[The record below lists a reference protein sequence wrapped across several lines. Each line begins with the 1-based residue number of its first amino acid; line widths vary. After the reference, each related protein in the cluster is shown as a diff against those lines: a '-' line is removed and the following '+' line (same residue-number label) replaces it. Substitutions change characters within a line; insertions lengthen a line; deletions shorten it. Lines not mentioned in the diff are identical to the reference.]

1 MDGRFHLGPRTSV
14 TSPSTFDIN
23 RERMIEEQLV
33 ARGITD
39 QRVLEAMRTVPRHL
53 FVEDAIQAHAYGDFP
68 LPIGSGQTISQPYIV
83 ALMTLALHLTGS
95 EKVLEIGTG
104 SGYHAAILSRLC
116 QKVYTVERLD
126 ALVSRA
132 RKVFDRLRYYNIVSR
147 IDDGTV
153 GWPSEAPFD
162 SIIVTA
168 GGPRI
173 PEPLIAQLAEP
184 GRLVMPVGG
193 QDVQELQVVD
203 KRDGG
208 ITVTTIDQVRF
219 VDLIGAHG
227 WSN

>member
-1 MDGRFHLGPRTSV
+1 V
-14 TSPSTFDIN
+14 SPLSTFDIN

-33 ARGITD
+33 TRGITD

-53 FVEDAIQAHAYGDFP
+53 FVEDAFQAHAYGDFP

-83 ALMTLALHLTGS
+83 ALMTMALHLTGD
-95 EKVLEIGTG
+95 EKILEIGTG

-132 RKVFDRLRYYNIVSR
+132 RKVFDRLRYHNIISR
-147 IDDGTV
+147 IDDGTE

-162 SIIVTA
+162 RIIVTA

-173 PEPLIAQLAEP
+173 PEPLVAQLADP
-184 GRLVMPVGG
+184 GRLIMPVGG
-193 QDVQELQVVD
+193 QEVQELQLVD
-203 KRDGG
+203 KRDGD
-208 ITVTTIDQVRF
+208 ITVTTIEQVRF

-227 WSN
+227 WPN

>member
-1 MDGRFHLGPRTSV
+1 MDGRLHLGPRDQV
-14 TSPSTFDIN
+14 SPLSTFDIN

-33 ARGITD
+33 TRGITD

-53 FVEDAIQAHAYGDFP
+53 FVEDAFQAHAYGDFP

-83 ALMTLALHLTGS
+83 ALMTMALHLNGD
-95 EKVLEIGTG
+95 EKILEIGTG

-132 RKVFDRLRYYNIVSR
+132 RKVFDRLRYHNIISR
-147 IDDGTV
+147 IDDGTE

-162 SIIVTA
+162 RIIVTA

-173 PEPLIAQLAEP
+173 PEPLVAQLADP
-184 GRLVMPVGG
+184 GRLIMPVGG
-193 QDVQELQVVD
+193 QEVQELQLVD
-203 KRDGG
+203 KRDGD
-208 ITVTTIDQVRF
+208 ITVTTIEQVRF

-227 WSN
+227 WPN

>member
-1 MDGRFHLGPRTSV
+1 MSR
-14 TSPSTFDIN
+14 PSSFDIN

-33 ARGITD
+33 PRGITD
-39 QRVLEAMRTVPRHL
+39 PRVLEAMRTVPRDL
-53 FVEDAIQAHAYGDFP
+53 FVEDAFQAHAYGDFP

-83 ALMTLALHLTGS
+83 ALMSQALHLTGT
-95 EKVLEIGTG
+95 EKILEIGTG
-104 SGYHAAILSRLC
+104 SGYHAAVLSRLC

-132 RKVFDRLRYYNIVSR
+132 RKVFDRLRYHNIISR

-162 SIIVTA
+162 AIIVTA

-173 PEPLIAQLAEP
+173 PEPLIAQLADP

-193 QDVQELQVVD
+193 QNVQELQVVEQQ
-203 KRDGG
+203 DGVR
-208 ITVTTIDQVRF
+208 TVSTIEQVRF

-227 WSN
+227 WPN

>member
-1 MDGRFHLGPRTSV
+1 
-14 TSPSTFDIN
+14 
-23 RERMIEEQLV
+23 MIEEQLV

-39 QRVLEAMRTVPRHL
+39 QRILEAMRTVPRHL
-53 FVEDAIQAHAYGDFP
+53 FVEDAFQAHAYGDFP

-83 ALMTLALHLTGS
+83 ALMSLTLQLTGT

-116 QKVYTVERLD
+116 QKVYTVERID
-126 ALVSRA
+126 GLVGRA
-132 RKVFDRLRYYNIVSR
+132 RKVFDRLRYHNIISR

-162 SIIVTA
+162 RIIVTA

-173 PEPLIAQLAEP
+173 PEPLIAQLADP

-203 KRDGG
+203 KRDGN
-208 ITVTTIDQVRF
+208 ITVTTIEQVRF

-227 WSN
+227 WPN

>member
-1 MDGRFHLGPRTSV
+1 
-14 TSPSTFDIN
+14 
-23 RERMIEEQLV
+23 MIEEQLV
-33 ARGITD
+33 TRGITD

-53 FVEDAIQAHAYGDFP
+53 FVEDAFQAHAYGDFP

-83 ALMTLALHLTGS
+83 ALMTMALHLTGD
-95 EKVLEIGTG
+95 EKILEIGTG

-132 RKVFDRLRYYNIVSR
+132 RKVFDRLRYHNIISR
-147 IDDGTV
+147 IDDGTE

-162 SIIVTA
+162 RIIVTA

-173 PEPLIAQLAEP
+173 PEPLVAQLADP
-184 GRLVMPVGG
+184 GRLIMPVGG
-193 QDVQELQVVD
+193 QEVQELQLVD
-203 KRDGG
+203 KRDGD
-208 ITVTTIDQVRF
+208 ITVTTIEQVRF

-227 WSN
+227 WPN

>member
-1 MDGRFHLGPRTSV
+1 MSP
-14 TSPSTFDIN
+14 PSTFDIN

-39 QRVLEAMRTVPRHL
+39 QRILEAMRTVPRHL
-53 FVEDAIQAHAYGDFP
+53 FVEDAFQAHAYGDFP

-83 ALMTLALHLTGS
+83 ALMSLTLQLTGT

-116 QKVYTVERLD
+116 QKVYTVERID
-126 ALVSRA
+126 GLVGRA
-132 RKVFDRLRYYNIVSR
+132 RKVFDRLRYHNIISR

-162 SIIVTA
+162 RIIVTA

-173 PEPLIAQLAEP
+173 PEPLIAQLADP

-193 QDVQELQVVD
+193 QDMQELQVVD
-203 KRDGG
+203 KRDGS
-208 ITVTTIDQVRF
+208 ITVATIEQVRF

-227 WSN
+227 WPN

>member
-1 MDGRFHLGPRTSV
+1 MSP
-14 TSPSTFDIN
+14 PSTFDIN

-39 QRVLEAMRTVPRHL
+39 QRILEAMRTVPRHL
-53 FVEDAIQAHAYGDFP
+53 FVEDAFQAHAYGDFP

-83 ALMTLALHLTGS
+83 ALMSLTLQLTGT

-116 QKVYTVERLD
+116 QKVYTVERID
-126 ALVSRA
+126 GLVGRA
-132 RKVFDRLRYYNIVSR
+132 RKVFDRLRYHNIISR

-153 GWPSEAPFD
+153 GWPAEAPFD
-162 SIIVTA
+162 RIIVTA

-173 PEPLIAQLAEP
+173 PEPLIAQLADP

-203 KRDGG
+203 KRDGS
-208 ITVTTIDQVRF
+208 ITVTTIEQVRF

-227 WSN
+227 WPN

>member
-1 MDGRFHLGPRTSV
+1 VSP
-14 TSPSTFDIN
+14 PSTFDIN

-39 QRVLEAMRTVPRHL
+39 QRILEAMRTVPRHL
-53 FVEDAIQAHAYGDFP
+53 FVEDAFQAHAYGDFP

-83 ALMTLALHLTGS
+83 ALMSLTLQLTGT

-116 QKVYTVERLD
+116 QKVYTVERID
-126 ALVSRA
+126 GLVGRA
-132 RKVFDRLRYYNIVSR
+132 RKVFDRLRYHNIISR

-153 GWPSEAPFD
+153 GWPAEAPFD
-162 SIIVTA
+162 RIIVTA

-203 KRDGG
+203 KRDGS
-208 ITVTTIDQVRF
+208 ITVTTIEQVRF

-227 WSN
+227 WPN

>member
-1 MDGRFHLGPRTSV
+1 MSP
-14 TSPSTFDIN
+14 PSTFDIN

-39 QRVLEAMRTVPRHL
+39 QRILEAMRTVPRHL
-53 FVEDAIQAHAYGDFP
+53 FVEDAFQAHAYGDFP

-83 ALMTLALHLTGS
+83 ALMSLTLQLTGT

-116 QKVYTVERLD
+116 QKVYTVERID
-126 ALVSRA
+126 GLVGRA
-132 RKVFDRLRYYNIVSR
+132 RKVFDRLRYHNIISR

-153 GWPSEAPFD
+153 GWASEAPFD
-162 SIIVTA
+162 RIIVTA

-173 PEPLIAQLAEP
+173 PEPLITQLADH
-184 GRLVMPVGG
+184 GRLVMPVGC

-203 KRDGG
+203 KREGS
-208 ITVTTIDQVRF
+208 ITVTTIEQVRF

-227 WSN
+227 WPN